1 MADETLQAFQLGAS
15 LYDRAQTQKRM
26 MEQFQQQTA
35 ESLLQRQGMELQNK
49 IRENDLASGISERSK
64 FSADLP
70 KIQQWQSAFVQWNAK
85 GDPTLPFPAPPSDL
99 QSATGLKMLGDMS
112 GPVLQSLPMAQNRWY
127 AKQAYDDQLN
137 ALNEDVKILRANGQF
152 DLVNQ
157 YNAGVGQD
165 GKINPE
171 AAKAFQAA
179 ALPFKQEEEALKNL
193 PQELKVEL
201 LQVSKD
207 GKPLAERIKVASE
220 NLEARKSKQPTAVIR
235 NANALV
241 ESRSR
246 LAELSGRPLSEQQK
260 QQLKSNAMDAGG
272 KLKPLEREDAK
283 NLSGDFSTLESTDY
297 LLGKISDFEKQNN
310 VNFSDYI
317 GIIPANVDKIKSRL
331 SEEKDP
337 KKREAI
343 GILADFYGILNNV
356 SRLTSGLTVTADERS
371 RIENRIGSVFD
382 KNSLIKLKSY
392 RDETERKMRGLIQRN
407 LLDRD
412 LPSFAEAYVSTKFG
426 TPVYSLYPE
435 YGISGG
441 QQEQT
446 STNQPQPPSGFS
458 LQTTNAPVLPAG
470 WNFKQ

>member
-1 MADETLQAFQLGAS
+1 MADQSLQAFQLGAS

-26 MEQFQQQTA
+26 MEQFN
-35 ESLLQRQGMELQNK
+35 LQLADQAMRKEHYDIQNK
-49 IRENDLASGISERSK
+49 IATDNAKRTLDEQNAFNQDLPFIQDWQSK
-64 FSADLP
+64 FL
-70 KIQQWQSAFVQWNAK
+70 KWNAA
-85 GDPTLPFPAPPSDL
+85 GNPNAPFPIPPTNL
-99 QSATGLKMLGDMS
+99 KSATGLKMLGDMS
-112 GPVLQSLPMAQNRWY
+112 GPVLQSLPMMQNRWY

-207 GKPLAERIKVASE
+207 GKPLAERIKIASE

-272 KLKPLEREDAK
+272 KLKPLDVQDAK

-371 RIENRIGSVFD
+371 RIENRIGSTFD

-441 QQEQT
+441 QQEQP
-446 STNQPQPPSGFS
+446 SANQPQPPSGFS